1 MLTRAGKTANLV
13 STLKLAEQS
22 GAKMQEAKLRVKISQ
37 IIIFDTKLCLATLR
51 YASLRY
57 AQRLMLLDILNP
69 CSLG

>member
-37 IIIFDTKLCLATLR
+37 IIIFDTKLCFATLR
-51 YASLRY
+51 SATDAPRY
-57 AQRLMLLDILNP
+57 FKPLLSWLT
-69 CSLG
+69 